1 MMRRHDDGMVRPANY
16 STIRAQVTEMPGND
30 GPMPEPPVKAPTILV
45 VEDDAPLRSAACE
58 VLDASGYRVFTVANG
73 ARALQVLQQQRIDVV
88 ITDLDVRGPS
98 REQLLTEVREK
109 HPEVAVVT
117 MTALGSVDR
126 ANASSRDGAVGRMRK
141 PLDLTAL
148 PDTVAAVLARAKP
161 GRQRGVGRP
170 AGGEHLRGIIGRSR
184 AMKQLFEQISRIAP
198 SSVPVLINGETG
210 SGKELVARALHLA
223 SGRKRFVPVNCS
235 AIPAGLLESE
245 LFGHVRGA
253 FTGADR
259 DRLGLFEAAHEGTI
273 FLDEIAE
280 LPLGLQAKL
289 LRVLQSGELRRVGDV
304 QPRHVT
310 VRLIAATHRDLTA
323 AVDAGTFREDLF
335 YRINVLHLSVPP
347 LRGRPTDIPLLA
359 DAFLQQIAARDKQPA
374 MQFSPGALAHLI
386 AYSWPGNVRQLRNV
400 VERTAVLSESTVIEV
415 EDLPPEICSGDPV
428 SPALGRVGTEVTLA
442 EIEREHIIGVLMRVG
457 GNRSRAA
464 KILGL
469 PRRTLYRRL
478 DEYGL
483 RGEEE

>member
-1 MMRRHDDGMVRPANY
+1 
-16 STIRAQVTEMPGND
+16 MPGNH
-30 GPMPEPPVKAPTILV
+30 GPMQEPPVKAPTILV
-45 VEDDAPLRSAACE
+45 VEDDAPLRSAVCE
-58 VLDASGYRVFTVANG
+58 VLDGNGYRVFSVANG

-88 ITDLDVRGPS
+88 ITDLGVCGPS

-109 HPEVAVVT
+109 HSEVAVVA
-117 MTALGSVDR
+117 MTALRSVDG
-126 ANASSRDGAVGRMRK
+126 AAASSGGGAVGRIRTL
-141 PLDLTAL
+141 LDLTTL
-148 PDTVAAVLARAKP
+148 PDTVAAVLAGAKR
-161 GRQRGVGRP
+161 GRQRPLGRQ
-170 AGGEHLRGIIGRSR
+170 AGSEHLRGIVGRSQ
-184 AMKQLFEQISRIAP
+184 AMKLLFEQISRIAP
-198 SSVPVLINGETG
+198 SSAPVLINGETG
-210 SGKELVARALHLA
+210 SGKELVARALHLG

-280 LPLGLQAKL
+280 LPLGLQVKL
-289 LRVLQSGELRRVGDV
+289 LRVLQSGELRRVGAV

-310 VRLIAATHRDLTA
+310 VRLIAATHRDLTG
-323 AVDAGTFREDLF
+323 AVDDGTFREDLF

-347 LRGRPTDIPLLA
+347 LRERPTDIPLLA
-359 DAFLQQIAARDKQPA
+359 ETFLQEIAVREKQPPL
-374 MQFSPGALAHLI
+374 QFSPAALAHLI
-386 AYSWPGNVRQLRNV
+386 AYTWPGNVRQLRNV
-400 VERTAVLSESTVIEV
+400 VERTAVLAENPVIEV
-415 EDLPPEICSGDPV
+415 EDLPPEICSEGPL
-428 SPALGRVGTEVTLA
+428 SSALGRVGTGVTLA
-442 EIEREHIIGVLMRVG
+442 ELEREHIIGVLMSVG

-478 DEYGL
+478 DQYGL